1 MAARSSCRAASSDA
15 FDTAC
20 LAEALWSEGDACPA
34 EASTREGGPPDD
46 AGRVIDMMG
55 TYRGVATS
63 YDGANGGDPSRRVSG
78 PALVRESDTRGHN
91 HFVRLR
97 LAIFIH
103 VERLRRVPEFLV
115 LDTRV
120 KVPCTV

>member
-15 FDTAC
+15 FRSAAR
-20 LAEALWSEGDACPA
+20 AEALSREGGACPA
-34 EASTREGGPPDD
+34 EASLREGGPPGE

-55 TYRGVATS
+55 TYRDSAPS
-63 YDGANGGDPSRRVSG
+63 YDGANAGDPNQQVSSA
-78 PALVRESDTRGHN
+78 ALVRESDTGGHN

-103 VERLRRVPEFLV
+103 VERLRRVPEPLV
-115 LDTRV
+115 LDASV
-120 KVPCTV
+120 KVPCAV